1 MSEGFF
7 KEDLTIRITSADST
21 KIENDRTKR
30 TRKNLAYKIVSPGWI
45 KRMDKNIYVPS
56 AESLSRN

>member
-30 TRKNLAYKIVSPGWI
+30 TRKNLAYK
-45 KRMDKNIYVPS
+45 
-56 AESLSRN
+56 